1 LTKDEELECIRKW
14 ISEAD
19 ENKYEKW
26 VMELKAT
33 GEVVGNIDVNTV
45 VKKHNYCNVGYTVR
59 YNYWGNGYA
68 AEALKAVAEHLLN
81 NRGYYLVE
89 CSCNELNVQSFRVME
104 KAGFTKDEIMQ
115 MAQPTVQNPNA
126 EPVQTANDNPA
137 PVTEPV
143 NQPAQVNEPVA
154 VPAPTPAPAP
164 VQQPVQTDVQNQPTM
179 ADIMQGIAK
188 LTSAVQANAIAQ
200 SVIPQ
205 GLQNPPSAEDMLAEI
220 IRPTF
225 KERG

>member
-1 LTKDEELECIRKW
+1 
-14 ISEAD
+14 
-19 ENKYEKW
+19 
-26 VMELKAT
+26 MELDT
-33 GEVVGNIDVNTV
+33 ILE
-45 VKKHNYCNVGYTVR
+45 
-59 YNYWGNGYA
+59 
-68 AEALKAVAEHLLN
+68 
-81 NRGYYLVE
+81 LV
-89 CSCNELNVQSFRVME
+89 

-115 MAQPTVQNPNA
+115 MAPPTTQNTNT
-126 EPVQTANDNPA
+126 EPVQAPVNTPA
-137 PVTEPV
+137 PE
-143 NQPAQVNEPVA
+143 QEHAPAQVVEPVA
-154 VPAPTPAPAP
+154 PAVPAPAPAP
-164 VQQPVQTDVQNQPTM
+164 VPQPVQTPAQDQPTM